1 MENNNPKKV
10 FCPIL
15 GREIDSLDCYDAALV
30 FEEASPLSEL
40 PKEMSFTDENQSK
53 CLKCK
58 YHPE

>member
-1 MENNNPKKV
+1 MENREKKTV
-10 FCPIL
+10 FCPVL
-15 GREIDSLDCYDAALV
+15 GREIEADDCYDAALV
-30 FEEASPLSEL
+30 YEEMSPFSEL